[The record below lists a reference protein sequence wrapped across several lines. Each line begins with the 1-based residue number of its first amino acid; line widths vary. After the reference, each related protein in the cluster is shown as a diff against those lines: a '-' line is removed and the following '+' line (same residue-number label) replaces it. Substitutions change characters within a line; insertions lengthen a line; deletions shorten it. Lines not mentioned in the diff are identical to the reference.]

1 MAHYAITYVYAAPE
15 EQAKYRPAHREYLAS
30 QIEAGNLIVSGP
42 LLDGEVATGALLI
55 AKVDSAED
63 AEKIVANDPMNVGGA
78 VVSHTVTAWNPVLG
92 TIESCSVVDTE
103 LPLPRLMRARAEGI
117 SACTRVY
124 LTMGCALFVWHVCP
138 SSHYSL
144 RICTVMPVPSSGRAN
159 IHHRNHWLP
168 SRRVGAGTRNN
179 VREPPAGIRSEH
191 HRR

>member
-1 MAHYAITYVYAAPE
+1 MSHYAITYVYAAPE

-92 TIESCSVVDTE
+92 TI
-103 LPLPRLMRARAEGI
+103 
-117 SACTRVY
+117 
-124 LTMGCALFVWHVCP
+124 
-138 SSHYSL
+138 
-144 RICTVMPVPSSGRAN
+144 
-159 IHHRNHWLP
+159 
-168 SRRVGAGTRNN
+168 
-179 VREPPAGIRSEH
+179 
-191 HRR
+191 